1 MTANLFY
8 TGPSLGTLHEE
19 YAKKSRIDEQAP
31 LTSEASITIGAPVPA
46 VWAVLS
52 DVARWPAWYPRFT
65 VLELGD
71 VRPDAPMRWKLGGL
85 TMRSTFAVVSPGREL
100 TWSGR
105 FLGYEAVDQHF
116 LEPAGK
122 WRHHRHDEGV
132 AGQPPVRPPLPSQP
146 APGRPPAVTHR
157 PENRPRT
164 LTTIMA
170 DVTFP
175 ADRSFSQ
182 TASSWPIASGSAR

>member
-105 FLGYEAVDQHF
+105 FLGYKAVDQHL
-116 LEPAGK
+116 LEPAGNGGTTVTM
-122 WRHHRHDEGV
+122 RESL
-132 AGQPPVRPPLPSQP
+132 AGLLLPLLYRPSQLQ
-146 APGRPPAVTHR
+146 AGHR
-157 PENRPRT
+157 QW
-164 LTTIMA
+164 LTA
-170 DVTFP
+170 LK
-175 ADRSFSQ
+175 
-182 TASSWPIASGSAR
+182 TALER